1 MQRAIKILC
10 TICWLS
16 FSIKGL
22 AQEKTDLGRI
32 TEVIAYPLRD
42 LSFVSPRFDRT
53 NYKNGSFFDNYTLRT
68 VITTNGKNHFR
79 LDIPISKTNA
89 TPNPNLYILIDG
101 IFFRYLFYLIISNEI
116 EFNK

>member
-42 LSFVSPRFDRT
+42 LSFISPRFDRT

-68 VITTNGKNHFR
+68 VITTKGKNHFR

-89 TPNPNLYILIDG
+89 TPNGAVVTG
-101 IFFRYLFYLIISNEI
+101 INDISFRYTRLLWQ
-116 EFNK
+116 KK